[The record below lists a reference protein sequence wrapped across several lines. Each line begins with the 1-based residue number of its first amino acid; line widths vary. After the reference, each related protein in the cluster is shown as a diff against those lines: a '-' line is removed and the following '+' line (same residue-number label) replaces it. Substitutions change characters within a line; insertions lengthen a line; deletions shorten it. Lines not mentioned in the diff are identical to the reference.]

1 MIPSAGAIR
10 WGMRLARW
18 LPAGVLHRVARLAGW
33 IGWHASH
40 SRREVISRNLH
51 FLVGD
56 PTRER
61 RLGPRVLANMMEA
74 AVDLWR
80 LPFLDRAALDA
91 LVVASGL
98 DHLDAAIAAGRGAIL
113 ATAHLGPY
121 ELAGAW
127 LAHRGYVV
135 HAMVE
140 RMPAETSA
148 ALTAYRS
155 STGMQLLDRSS
166 GPRAVLRVLKA
177 GEVAALVC
185 DRMVGSGAPG
195 TVVPFGAGRREIP
208 TGPASLAVA
217 TGARVVTGRI
227 VRDRARGTGYHLTL
241 DPPLDPTGQTTEA
254 LTARIGERLSAMTV
268 AHPDEWYV
276 LQPAWRDVG

>member
-1 MIPSAGAIR
+1 
-10 WGMRLARW
+10 MRLARW
-18 LPAGVLHRVARLAGW
+18 LPAGVLHRLARFAGW
-33 IGWHASH
+33 IGWHTSH
-40 SRREVISRNLH
+40 TRRDVIARNLQY
-51 FLVGD
+51 LTSD
-56 PTRER
+56 ATRAR
-61 RLGPRVLANMMEA
+61 RLGPRVLGNMMEA

-80 LPFLDRAALDA
+80 LPSLDSAALDT

-98 DHLDAAIAAGRGAIL
+98 EHLDAALATGRGAIL

-140 RMPAETSA
+140 RMSAETGA

-155 STGMQLLDRSS
+155 STGMQLLDRTS

-217 TGARVVTGRI
+217 TGACVVMGRI

-241 DPPLDPTGQTTEA
+241 DPPLDPAGQTAET
-254 LTARIGERLSAMTV
+254 LTAHIGQRLSAMAV